1 MLILK
6 DPQRS
11 KDQVVL
17 PFLHFGRFVRC
28 PCLEE
33 RRGQPLGGWIQALVR
48 LSRHFDFGAFDISIS
63 INAQK
68 LHSLSLSHPFPVTS
82 LPPLFRLLWSSA
94 SRRHRGSF
102 WRHKRAVLVERPQL
116 EKRGLRSRAVVKQQ
130 DPHLSV
136 HGLSWSKV
144 VMNSVPPKTLGS
156 ITHMRAAVYTVRLN

>member
-68 LHSLSLSHPFPVTS
+68 LHSLSLSPFPSYLAATPVSVALVQRVTT
-82 LPPLFRLLWSSA
+82 PPWIFLEA
-94 SRRHRGSF
+94 QTSRPG
-102 WRHKRAVLVERPQL
+102 RAPATREERPQ
-116 EKRGLRSRAVVKQQ
+116 EQSSCEATGPAPV
-130 DPHLSV
+130 
-136 HGLSWSKV
+136 GSWSVLVKGR
-144 VMNSVPPKTLGS
+144 NEFCTP
-156 ITHMRAAVYTVRLN
+156 